1 MMTLSVGEG
10 SGTSSRSKGVR
21 MAQADSPMDI
31 GALEMLLSVRSA
43 TGTVPGLSMSV
54 VKGEEES
61 AVAGEIL
68 TETVSGDSPRLP
80 PWWKSKCRKTRK
92 SIYVYANSS
101 H

>member
-1 MMTLSVGEG
+1 MIPLSVEKGLEA
-10 SGTSSRSKGVR
+10 SSRSKGVR

-68 TETVSGDSPRLP
+68 RSLRPRTGGILATVIEGVD
-80 PWWKSKCRKTRK
+80 
-92 SIYVYANSS
+92 
-101 H
+101 